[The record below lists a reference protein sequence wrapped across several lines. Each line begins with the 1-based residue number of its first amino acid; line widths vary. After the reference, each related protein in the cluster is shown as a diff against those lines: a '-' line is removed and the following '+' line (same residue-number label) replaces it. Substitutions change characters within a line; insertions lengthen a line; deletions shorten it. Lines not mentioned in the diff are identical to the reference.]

1 MLACSFK
8 LIVIYPYFFF
18 VKVVKSLE
26 SVSGGLTSSNT
37 SGIHRNG
44 PAYNSMNNSSMLQGW
59 TPQPNGRGTIDII
72 WSNIFTIF
80 LCSWSALCLNL
91 PAPGDSAFRKFRRK
105 IYLTGLGILGPEFI
119 LLLALGQRES
129 ACRSVKD
136 FHNSG
141 YPGWSMSHAYFA
153 DMGGFVLHTPNWT
166 PFPLDAKQVHYLVTE
181 GYMDYPE
188 IDPDIITDKNK
199 TDPFVRA
206 ITIIQTLWFL
216 LNCLSRA
223 AQHLALTTFEFT
235 TLGFIACTL
244 PTFYC
249 WAHKPSDVETAIP
262 LEIDTTIE
270 EILIRAGDRARH
282 PYSLTPLD
290 FVSRKDWVWSLYW
303 SYWLSILRKCG
314 VTFGPKLR
322 PAGRIPNDNF
332 PELSPRAM
340 TMLFVF
346 NALFAGINICAWNF
360 WFPSGA
366 ERILWRILTLLIPGC
381 LCVFWAWDKISWQ
394 ILPALKA
401 WISRRFTTTRA
412 SPEAG
417 RLSHWFGT
425 NRVFDKKKGTVARPR
440 NITPDYDPAKE
451 VPLKAILPL
460 SLIAAFYCFA
470 RAYILI
476 EDLIALRALPPSAYD
491 TVNWSKFLPHF

>member
-1 MLACSFK
+1 MLAYLFK
-8 LIVIYPYFFF
+8 LVFICFFF
-18 VKVVKSLE
+18 VRVVTSLE
-26 SVSGGLTSSNT
+26 PVSNGSISSNT
-37 SGIHRNG
+37 FGIHRNG
-44 PAYNSMNNSSMLQGW
+44 PAYNSTGDRSTLQGW

-80 LCSWSALCLNL
+80 LCSWSVLCLNL
-91 PAPGDSAFRKFRRK
+91 PAPGDSIFRKFRRK

-129 ACRSVKD
+129 ACRSVQD
-136 FHNSG
+136 FQNSG
-141 YPGWSMSHAYFA
+141 YPEWSMSHAYFA

-181 GYMDYPE
+181 GYMEYPAIDPE
-188 IDPDIITDKNK
+188 IIVDKNK

-206 ITIIQTLWFL
+206 ITIIQTLWFI
-216 LNCLSRA
+216 LNCIGRA
-223 AQHLALTTFEFT
+223 AQHLALTTFELT
-235 TLGFIACTL
+235 TLSFIACTL

-249 WAHKPSDVETAIP
+249 WAHKPSDVGTAIP
-262 LEIDTTIE
+262 LEITTTIE
-270 EILIRAGDRARH
+270 DILIRAGDRARH

-290 FVSRKDWVWSLYW
+290 FVSRKEWVWSLYW
-303 SYWLSILRKCG
+303 SYWLNILRKCG
-314 VTFGPKLR
+314 MAFGPKIR
-322 PAGRIPNDNF
+322 PVGRIPNDNF

-366 ERILWRILTLLIPGC
+366 ERMLWRISTLLIPGC
-381 LCVFWAWDKISWQ
+381 LYVFWAWDKFSWQ
-394 ILPALKA
+394 TLPAIKS
-401 WISRRFTTTRA
+401 WMTQRFTTRRRPQEGA
-412 SPEAG
+412 
-417 RLSHWFGT
+417 RLPQWFGT
-425 NRVFDKKKGTVARPR
+425 NNFFDKTKSAVARLR
-440 NITPDYDPAKE
+440 NITPEHDPAKE

-460 SLIAAFYCFA
+460 SVLAAFYCFA

-491 TVNWSKFLPHF
+491 TVNWSLVLPHF